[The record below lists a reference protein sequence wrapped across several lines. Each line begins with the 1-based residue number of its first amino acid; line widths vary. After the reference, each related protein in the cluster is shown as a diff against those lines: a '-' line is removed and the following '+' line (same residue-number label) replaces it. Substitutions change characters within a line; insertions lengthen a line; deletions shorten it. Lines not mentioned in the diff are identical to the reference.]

1 METYFEDVLPRLRP
15 SVLMDI
21 ASDLSEN
28 TSDSDERIELL
39 AMIKKAVIENMGEE
53 YWDSEY
59 EKILV

>member
-1 METYFEDVLPRLRP
+1 METYFVDVLPRLRP

-59 EKILV
+59 EKILA

>member
-1 METYFEDVLPRLRP
+1 
-15 SVLMDI
+15 MDI

>member
-1 METYFEDVLPRLRP
+1 METYFVDVLPRLRP